1 VHLVP
6 AFFRGGTGRMIVNG
20 HSIMGAKAMQEAMK
34 QRAMM
39 AIRNAFHWID
49 DDHAADIVD
58 AIVDAVKESIAND
71 KQRNENY

>member
-1 VHLVP
+1 
-6 AFFRGGTGRMIVNG
+6 MIVNG